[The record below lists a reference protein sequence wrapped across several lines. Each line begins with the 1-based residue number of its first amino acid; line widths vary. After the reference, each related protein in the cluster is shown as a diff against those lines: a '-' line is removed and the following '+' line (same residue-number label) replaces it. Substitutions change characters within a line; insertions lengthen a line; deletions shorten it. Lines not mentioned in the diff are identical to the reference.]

1 MRIITLLLL
10 ICTYVSAQVPQL
22 QSLPNSTNV
31 LFLDFDGAVINN
43 PNWSASTINAAS
55 SGFTTQQIRDVFN
68 SVANYYWIF
77 DLNVTTIE
85 SVYNA
90 AQTSKRGTIVLT
102 PTDSWYGGVGGV
114 AFVGAWGWQA
124 YQPGFVFTKNITS
137 NGQPDFKSI
146 ANATAHEAGHMLYL
160 NHHSENNAQGQA
172 VAAYYY
178 GKGEGET
185 SFAPQMG
192 VAYGRNIGAWV
203 CGPISGPCGWRMS
216 GGFNMPN
223 WQDDIAEL
231 SLQRIGGKGYT
242 PHPKLLS
249 LKADDIGNT
258 TATAKNI
265 NIVNNAISDSGMIG
279 RSFTN
284 TTSFHYIDNPP
295 VSIYDE
301 DYFRFTTTT
310 AQNFTINC
318 RPFSFRQTDNWQATM
333 DTRLIIRNASGNI
346 IAQDSNLQ
354 KLSSS
359 ITLINQP
366 AGTYFIQ
373 VGSSANPNMNAPCYD
388 TDPIANRPQNK
399 RYNSV
404 GRYYITGTFAPASSL
419 PVVTIGNISTT
430 CAGVQ
435 ANITNQSQNATSYV
449 WNLGSGATPAT
460 STAISP
466 NVTYSTGGT
475 KTVTLTAT
483 NVNGSTTA
491 TKNFTITNPMQV
503 SINAPSSVQAGTP
516 TTITA
521 NATGGTAPYTYKWAG
536 GQTTQSITI
545 TQTVT
550 TSYSVTVTSTNG
562 CTGDGF
568 VTISISV
575 TPPPPTCTQP
585 TITASTTCQAV
596 TVSIAPNTNYQSI
609 SFSYAVNG
617 GAQNTQT
624 LSAPYTTTLPI
635 QASSVVL
642 RATATCTN
650 GTKSATSE
658 ITYTVP
664 AISQAPPDFTLS
676 SSGGRWT
683 TTFVNN
689 GSKFYA
695 IRFRNAGTTA
705 WSETTT
711 NGLTITRPATIGTTI
726 EVQSQSRCQT
736 GSGAWSTTKTITIK

>member
-31 LFLDFDGAVINN
+31 LLLDFDGAVINN
-43 PNWSASTINAAS
+43 PNWSASTINAAA
-55 SGFTTQQIRDVFN
+55 SGLTNAQITEAFN
-68 SVANYYWIF
+68 YVANQYSIF

-90 AQTSKRGTIVLT
+90 AANGKKCYICITTT
-102 PTDSWYGGVGGV
+102 
-114 AFVGAWGWQA
+114 WQWLG
-124 YQPGFVFTKNITS
+124 YQPGGIALADTWGNPAYKPHGFCFSLALSMNSKNVADAIT
-137 NGQPDFKSI
+137 
-146 ANATAHEAGHMLYL
+146 HEAGHVLSL
-160 NHHSENNAQGQA
+160 NHHGEYNAQGTIING
-172 VAAYYY
+172 YYY
-178 GKGEGET
+178 GKGELET
-185 SFAPQMG
+185 GWAPNMG
-192 VAYGRNIGAWV
+192 VGYNKNMVTWCCAPTGGN
-203 CGPISGPCGWRMS
+203 CGYRVS
-216 GGFNMPN
+216 GGFLMPN
-223 WQDDIAEL
+223 WQDDFAEMTME
-231 SLQRIGGKGYT
+231 RIGGNGYT
-242 PHPKLLS
+242 AHAKYLS
-249 LKADDIGNT
+249 FRTDDIGNT

-265 NIVNNAISDSGMIG
+265 NIVNNAISDSGMIN
-279 RSFTN
+279 RSFGN
-284 TTSFHYIDNPP
+284 ATSFTYTNMPEM
-295 VSIYDE
+295 IYDE
-301 DYFRFTTTT
+301 DYFKFTTTT

-318 RPFSFRQTDNWQATM
+318 RPFSFREADNYLATL
-333 DTRLIIRNASGNI
+333 DTRLIIRNASGSI
-346 IAQDSNLQ
+346 IALDSNLQ

-373 VGSSANPNMNAPCYD
+373 VGSAANPNMDAPCYD
-388 TDPIANRPQNK
+388 TDPITNKAQNK

-404 GRYYITGTFAPASSL
+404 GRYYITGTFGSSTVLPTAS
-419 PVVTIGNISTT
+419 IGNISTT

-435 ANITNQSQNATSYV
+435 ANITNQSQNATSYL
-449 WNLGSGATPAT
+449 WNLGSGASPAT

-521 NATGGTAPYTYKWAG
+521 NATGGTAPYTYKWSG

-550 TSYSVTVTSTNG
+550 TSYGVTVTSTNG

-596 TVSIAPNTNYQSI
+596 TVTIAPNTNYQSV

-617 GAQNTQT
+617 GSQNTQT
-624 LSAPYTTTLPI
+624 LSAPFTTTLPI
-635 QASSVVL
+635 QASSVIL

-664 AISQAPPDFTLS
+664 AISQAPPDYTLS

-711 NGLTITRPATIGTTI
+711 NALTITRPATVGTTI

-736 GSGAWSTTKTITIK
+736 GTGAWSTSKTITIQ

>member
-1 MRIITLLLL
+1 
-10 ICTYVSAQVPQL
+10 VSAQVPQL

-55 SGFTTQQIRDVFN
+55 SGLTNAQITEAFN
-68 SVANYYWIF
+68 YVANQYSIF
-77 DLNVTTIE
+77 DLNVTTIQ

-90 AQTSKRGTIVLT
+90 AANGKKSCVCITTT
-102 PTDSWYGGVGGV
+102 
-114 AFVGAWGWQA
+114 WQWLGF
-124 YQPGFVFTKNITS
+124 QPGGIALADTWGNPAYHPHAFCFSLALSMNSKNVADAIT
-137 NGQPDFKSI
+137 
-146 ANATAHEAGHMLYL
+146 HEAGHVLSL
-160 NHHSENNAQGQA
+160 NHHGEYNAQGTIING
-172 VAAYYY
+172 YYY
-178 GKGEGET
+178 GKGELET
-185 SFAPQMG
+185 GWAPNMG
-192 VAYGRNIGAWV
+192 VGYSKNMVTWC
-203 CGPISGPCGWRMS
+203 CGPTGGNCGYRVS
-216 GGFNMPN
+216 GGFLMPN
-223 WQDDIAEL
+223 WQDDFAEMTMA
-231 SLQRIGGKGYT
+231 RVGGNGYT
-242 PHPKLLS
+242 SHAKYLS
-249 LKADDIGNT
+249 FKADDIGST

-265 NIVNNAISDSGMIG
+265 NIVNNAIRDSGMIG
-279 RSFTN
+279 RSFGTATQFTYTN
-284 TTSFHYIDNPP
+284 MPAMT
-295 VSIYDE
+295 YDE

-318 RPFSFRQTDNWQATM
+318 RPFSFREADNYLATL

-373 VGSSANPNMNAPCYD
+373 IGSAANPNMNAFCYD
-388 TDPIANRPQNK
+388 TNPITNIAQNK

-404 GRYYITGTFAPASSL
+404 GRYYITGTFGSSTALPTAS
-419 PVVTIGNISTT
+419 IGNINTSCANVQGIIPNLST
-430 CAGVQ
+430 
-435 ANITNQSQNATSYV
+435 NATSYV

-550 TSYSVTVTSTNG
+550 TSYGVTVTSTNG

-585 TITASTTCQAV
+585 TITATTTCQAV
-596 TVSIAPNTNYQSI
+596 TVSIAPNTNYQSV

-711 NGLTITRPATIGTTI
+711 NTLTITRPATIGTTI

-736 GSGAWSTTKTITIK
+736 GSGAWSTTKTITIQ